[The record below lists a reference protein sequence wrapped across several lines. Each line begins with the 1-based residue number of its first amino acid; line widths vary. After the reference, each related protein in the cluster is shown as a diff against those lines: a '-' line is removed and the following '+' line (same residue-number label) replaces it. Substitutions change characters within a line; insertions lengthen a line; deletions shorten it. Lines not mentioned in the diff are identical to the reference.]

1 MNLDRGTAVIGPVLV
16 IGTGLIGT
24 SIALALKRADVE
36 VFLEDTDP
44 SQLATAMAAGAGLVF
59 QEEVI
64 PKLVVV
70 AVPPRYAGVVL
81 AQASE
86 RFSEATITDVTS
98 VKAQVL
104 AAAVDQGADPR
115 RLIGGHPMAGRE
127 VAGAAGARGD
137 LLDDRLWVLTPS
149 ELTTVDHLRQAYQL
163 VSTCGAYA
171 VEMTPDEHDR
181 AVALVSHTPQLLSS
195 ALAAQLT
202 DASSDYVRIAGQ
214 GLRDMTRIAA
224 SDSALWTD
232 ILSVNAKQVAEVLSS
247 VVNDLTVTL
256 AALQAIAAGDA
267 SQTARVSSALQTG
280 AVGRS
285 RIPGKHGAEQIEIAI
300 VGVMLADKPGELAR
314 LFTAAGEANINL
326 EDVRIEH
333 VLGRPSGLV
342 EISVRPDNVETLA
355 AALRDRS
362 FDVRI

>member
-24 SIALALKRADVE
+24 SIALALKRAGVE

-59 QEEVI
+59 QEERI

-70 AVPPRYAGVVL
+70 AVPPRSAGRVL

-137 LLDDRLWVLTPS
+137 LLDDRLWVLTPN
-149 ELTTVDHLRQAYQL
+149 ELTAVDHLRQAYQL

-195 ALAAQLT
+195 VLAAQLI

-256 AALQAIAAGDA
+256 AALRAIAAGDA

-285 RIPGKHGAEQIEIAI
+285 RIPGKHGAEQIQIAI

-314 LFTAAGEANINL
+314 LFTGAGEANVNL